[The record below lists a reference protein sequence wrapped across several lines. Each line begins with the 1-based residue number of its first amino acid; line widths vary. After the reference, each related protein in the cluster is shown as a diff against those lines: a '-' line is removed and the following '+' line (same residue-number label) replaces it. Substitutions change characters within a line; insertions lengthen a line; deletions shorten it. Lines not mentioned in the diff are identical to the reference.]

1 MPFKWRYNI
10 FGKIFNL
17 QNMSVHP
24 TFRLAVLPGIM
35 SVSTYKSAVSIYI
48 MTIATCTSTFYW
60 SACTKSEKWTVIFVC
75 YGYRFWYLILELF
88 RQCGIV
94 CFSLF
99 HLTFFFHSISINKY
113 CFLFW
118 WYTNKA
124 NLSCWTW
131 PHQWRN
137 GQTKD
142 SNIGICC
149 FSAKYAALR
158 RKSKHWLARN
168 QDNVSIRRLLFL
180 WSSTIKMVCV
190 ASPLSM
196 QH

>member
-1 MPFKWRYNI
+1 MRFKWRYNI
-10 FGKIFNL
+10 FGKIFSL

-24 TFRLAVLPGIM
+24 TFRLAVLLGIM

-60 SACTKSEKWTVIFVC
+60 SEQSYICMLRVSILPLTTILIFD
-75 YGYRFWYLILELF
+75 F
-88 RQCGIV
+88 GIV
-94 CFSLF
+94 CFSLY
-99 HLTFFFHSISINKY
+99 HLTFFFHSISINNY

-124 NLSCWTW
+124 NLSCWTS

-142 SNIGICC
+142 CKIGI
-149 FSAKYAALR
+149 F
-158 RKSKHWLARN
+158 
-168 QDNVSIRRLLFL
+168 
-180 WSSTIKMVCV
+180 
-190 ASPLSM
+190 ASPLSTP
-196 QH
+196 H